1 MRSDGWGLPTD
12 VPTPTSGPDRRTF
25 LSLGVGC
32 VIPLLVGEATAK
44 AAEGLAA
51 RQVQGMTDPVMD
63 HIHREVMRAYR
74 GMRGS
79 GGIRGEHVRAL
90 GANVVLLGAHLQGS
104 KEDARLDAFLRRR
117 IRDKGREATAQELSA
132 TYRELAAGLS
142 AQQGVTS
149 RVELEDTATR
159 AALDVLVAHG
169 AVETL
174 RRYEVGLQ
182 KLAAGIDSAM
192 MTRGARP
199 IPVAVR
205 QKPGDDFLGY
215 PAPDGS
221 GCAFLEGAIHGL
233 TLEAAIFG
241 LMGLAAAVFAL
252 AVVAE
257 ALELVKFALCQQT
270 NVP

>member
-74 GMRGS
+74 GVRGS

-90 GANVVLLGAHLQGS
+90 GANVVLLGAHLQGNKE

-142 AQQGVTS
+142 VQQGVTS
-149 RVELEDTATR
+149 RLELEDTATR
-159 AALDVLVAHG
+159 TALDVLVAHG
-169 AVETL
+169 AVGTL
-174 RRYEVGLQ
+174 RRYEAGLQ
-182 KLAAGIDSAM
+182 RLAAEIDQAM

-199 IPVAVR
+199 VPVAVR

-215 PAPDGS
+215 PPPDGS
-221 GCAFLEGAIHGL
+221 GCTFLDGAIHGL
-233 TLEAAIFG
+233 ALEAAIFG
-241 LMGLAAAVFAL
+241 LMGFIGAAFAL
-252 AVVAE
+252 AVAAE
-257 ALELVKFALCQQT
+257 ALEFVKFTLC
-270 NVP
+270 